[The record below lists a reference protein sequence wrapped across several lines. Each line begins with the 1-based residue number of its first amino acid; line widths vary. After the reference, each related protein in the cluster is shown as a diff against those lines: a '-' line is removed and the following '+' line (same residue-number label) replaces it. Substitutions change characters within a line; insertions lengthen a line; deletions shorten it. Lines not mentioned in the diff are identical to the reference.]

1 MLTEILRR
9 IENGVRAIRSA
20 VIVEGR
26 IVDARDVTVNEVEDW
41 RALHEGF
48 SRDLCEPKDKMF
60 PLRVALIPSSEKEE
74 EPMGYIL
81 VGPRPDGSIPS
92 REEQKALAGV
102 SETIARAIRTVIKR
116 EEREHEVAE
125 LIEAN
130 TRRLDELEA
139 LLGVSAGLKK
149 GPRTA

>member
-1 MLTEILRR
+1 
-9 IENGVRAIRSA
+9 
-20 VIVEGR
+20 
-26 IVDARDVTVNEVEDW
+26 
-41 RALHEGF
+41 
-48 SRDLCEPKDKMF
+48 MF
-60 PLRVALIPSSEKEE
+60 PLRVALVPSSEKGE
-74 EPMGYIL
+74 EPIGYIL

-116 EEREHEVAE
+116 EEREREVAE

-130 TRRLDELEA
+130 TRRLDQLEA
-139 LLGVSAGLKK
+139 LLGVPAGRKQ

>member
-1 MLTEILRR
+1 
-9 IENGVRAIRSA
+9 
-20 VIVEGR
+20 
-26 IVDARDVTVNEVEDW
+26 
-41 RALHEGF
+41 
-48 SRDLCEPKDKMF
+48 
-60 PLRVALIPSSEKEE
+60 VALIPSSEKEE